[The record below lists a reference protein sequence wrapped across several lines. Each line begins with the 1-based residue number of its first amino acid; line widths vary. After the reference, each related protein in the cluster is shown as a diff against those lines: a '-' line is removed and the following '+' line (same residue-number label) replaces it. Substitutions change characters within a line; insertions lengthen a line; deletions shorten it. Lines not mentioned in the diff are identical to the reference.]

1 MVRVRIR
8 VLNLNLK
15 FVFISSPSKVLV
27 QKGDLV
33 ENFIRVAHN
42 QKLMHRFKVMLIIID
57 WVVWS
62 VMLVRVRVR
71 LA

>member
-1 MVRVRIR
+1 MVR

-15 FVFISSPSKVLV
+15 IKIVLISSPSKVLV

-42 QKLMHRFKVMLIIID
+42 QKLMHRFKVILIIID

-62 VMLVRVRVR
+62 VMLV
-71 LA
+71 A